1 MGDQRERFLEHRLK
15 FFILTSLIM
24 TENMVKKMPIFTICT
39 AIVPDGELEQ
49 QVGNF
54 REAEQ
59 RFTREIGVLERDF
72 YQCIEQ
78 PHIIWSNTKW
88 TEEKAHNDAAQSIMK
103 VRKDDRI
110 GAAYFQPGLYFEIF
124 CKEIDEV
131 SYKASGKGPSSMVVI
146 CHGLVA
152 AKKLDTWNKI
162 LLEANKNLTSVY
174 GLGFCRTFFNYYNPA
189 EFVGFMGWSGPKD
202 YRHHRMISDLT
213 IEEHCYTGISSG
225 SSLLAGY
232 NQFYCNP
239 LKLK

>member
-1 MGDQRERFLEHRLK
+1 
-15 FFILTSLIM
+15 
-24 TENMVKKMPIFTICT
+24 MVKEMPIFTICT
-39 AIVPDGELEQ
+39 AIVPDGELEK
-49 QVGNF
+49 QVNSF

-110 GAAYFQPGLYFEIF
+110 GAAYFRPGLYFEIF

-131 SYKASGKGPSSMVVI
+131 SYKASSKRPFSMVVI

-152 AKKLDTWNKI
+152 AKKLVVWTKV
-162 LLEANKNLTSVY
+162 LHEANKNLTSVD

-202 YRHHRMISDLT
+202 YQQHRMIDDLT
-213 IEEHCYTGISSG
+213 IEEHCYTGLSSS